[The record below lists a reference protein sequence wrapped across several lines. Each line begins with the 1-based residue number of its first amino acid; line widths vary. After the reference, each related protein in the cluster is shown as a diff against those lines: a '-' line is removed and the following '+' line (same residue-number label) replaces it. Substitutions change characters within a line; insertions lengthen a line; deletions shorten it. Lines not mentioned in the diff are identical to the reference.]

1 MANNIQRSTIIWR
14 GLHVRVQFIPV
25 YAKGFLELYGWS
37 MAHLEITSK
46 NRVELPVTET
56 GYRSHFLPE
65 EEVKARGGPE
75 AYVRAWLD
83 HAALSPVWIAKREA
97 AKQMSLF

>member
-1 MANNIQRSTIIWR
+1 
-14 GLHVRVQFIPV
+14 
-25 YAKGFLELYGWS
+25 

-46 NRVELPVTET
+46 NKEELPITET

-65 EEVKARGGPE
+65 EEVNAKGSPI

-83 HAALSPVWIAKREA
+83 HAALSPSWIKKEEA